1 MQPRRDA
8 EHTMPVELTIRIR
21 FETIGDNQGACRR
34 RLGTG
39 LGFPPSAGVVEW
51 GPSGWLIA
59 AAVPMATPTG
69 RCLRAVLGAAFA
81 VSAFAGPASTA
92 APLQL
97 VTDQLLPFEN
107 LSDAE
112 APGFSTEVLKH
123 VFAAMSQGASFE
135 EFPWARALEL
145 VFRGE
150 RDALFTALRNDERAR
165 FCYFPDEPLLRE
177 KWVFFV
183 RTADAGK
190 LKFSSFDDLV
200 GHDIA
205 VQRGAAVSPEFW
217 NFVRQHRN
225 FTETASGEANF
236 RMLEA
241 GRVDYVVISFDQGM
255 RLIGSLGL
263 DGKVQPLSSRS
274 LRADDMY
281 VIFSKERISPAFVDA
296 FSNALHQFKQTEA
309 FRAIY
314 RKYLPGPSYEPV
326 R

>member
-1 MQPRRDA
+1 M
-8 EHTMPVELTIRIR
+8 
-21 FETIGDNQGACRR
+21 
-34 RLGTG
+34 
-39 LGFPPSAGVVEW
+39 
-51 GPSGWLIA
+51 
-59 AAVPMATPTG
+59 AVTAPMAKPIG
-69 RCLRAVLGAAFA
+69 EWFRAFLGVAVVAGLAFG
-81 VSAFAGPASTA
+81 GPASGA

-97 VTDQLLPFEN
+97 VTDQWIPYEN

-123 VFAAMSQGASFE
+123 VFAAMSQEASFE
-135 EFPWARALEL
+135 ELPWARAAEL

-150 RDALFTALRNDERAR
+150 RDAIFTAFRNDERAR
-165 FCYFPDEPLLRE
+165 FCHFPDEPLARD

-183 RTADAGK
+183 RTGDAGR

-205 VQRGAAVSPEFW
+205 VLRGASISPEFW

-225 FTETASGEANF
+225 FTETASDEANF

-241 GRVDYVVISFDQGM
+241 GRVDYVVASFANGM

-274 LRADDMY
+274 LKEDDMY
-281 VIFSKERISPAFVDA
+281 IIFSKERVSPAFVDA
-296 FSNALHQFKQTEA
+296 FSNALRQFKQTEA
-309 FRAIY
+309 FRAVY
-314 RKYLPGPSYEPV
+314 GKYFPATPYDPA

>member
-1 MQPRRDA
+1 M
-8 EHTMPVELTIRIR
+8 LTAA
-21 FETIGDNQGACRR
+21 TALMAKPIGEWFRVC
-34 RLGTG
+34 LGMV
-39 LGFPPSAGVVEW
+39 F
-51 GPSGWLIA
+51 
-59 AAVPMATPTG
+59 AAVWAFG
-69 RCLRAVLGAAFA
+69 EAA
-81 VSAFAGPASTA
+81 PAA

-97 VTDQLLPFEN
+97 VTDQLIPFEI

-123 VFAAMSQGASFE
+123 VFAAMGQEASFE

-145 VFRGE
+145 VFRGA
-150 RDALFTALRNDERAR
+150 RDAVFTPLRTAERER

-183 RTADAGK
+183 RAADAGR

-205 VQRGAAVSPEFW
+205 VQHDSAVSPEFW

-225 FTETASGEANF
+225 FTGTPSGEATF

-241 GRVDYVVISFDQGM
+241 GRVDYAVASFDQGM

-263 DGKVQPLSSRS
+263 DGKVEPLSSRS
-274 LRADDMY
+274 LREDDMY
-281 VIFSKERISPAFVDA
+281 VIFSKARISPAFVDA
-296 FSNALHQFKQTEA
+296 FSNALYEFKQTEA
-309 FRAIY
+309 FQAIY
-314 RKYLPGPSYEPV
+314 RKYFPATPYDPA

>member
-1 MQPRRDA
+1 MLMVA
-8 EHTMPVELTIRIR
+8 TASMAKPV
-21 FETIGDNQGACRR
+21 GK
-34 RLGTG
+34 
-39 LGFPPSAGVVEW
+39 
-51 GPSGWLIA
+51 WLRAFLRVAFA
-59 AAVPMATPTG
+59 AAWALGGSPSRAT
-69 RCLRAVLGAAFA
+69 L
-81 VSAFAGPASTA
+81 
-92 APLQL
+92 LQL
-97 VTDQLLPFEN
+97 VTDQLIPFEH

-123 VFAAMSQGASFE
+123 VFAAMGQEASFE
-135 EFPWARALEL
+135 EFPWTRALEL

-183 RTADAGK
+183 RAADTGK

-225 FTETASGEANF
+225 FAETASGEANF
-236 RMLEA
+236 LMLEA
-241 GRVDYVVISFDQGM
+241 GRVDYVVASFDQGM

-263 DGKVQPLSSRS
+263 DGKIQPLLSRS
-274 LRADDMY
+274 ITEGDMY
-281 VIFSKERISPAFVDA
+281 IIFSKGRVSPAFVDA
-296 FSNALHQFKQTEA
+296 FSNALHQFKQTDA

-314 RKYLPGPSYEPV
+314 RKYFPATPYEPAQ
-326 R
+326 